1 MATTAALAHTS
12 TSLAPHESV
21 QWYKYVA
28 PDAAAAPDVL
38 AEVARKLQVPLITA
52 PHESPSPAAWIVQ
65 RTSAPLY
72 ALQGTPPYLWV
83 FLWHDT
89 RPNHELESYLTSL
102 VLHSSGQYVVSR
114 VHEADPSSST
124 TEAHRHFL
132 QAVCHATAD
141 RLCDASQLRVAG
153 GLLHLGAQ
161 DDWRI
166 ASSTAYTTFR
176 AYTADDTLHVMSRT
190 ERMPWTRID
199 ARIIAGDAL
208 PRNVVLGETRVRLLP
223 TLRRGRLLSTCIDTS
238 ESSCQLREAL
248 DDVHP
253 VRENH
258 FATLW
263 LDEHDDERPLGTVLW
278 PLDLCLLEHDASALD
293 APVPWTMRSAQEL
306 LASEAWPDERTK
318 LVSPMPP
325 RAVSLVSSSPYVD
338 PHGLDDDDDM
348 FRTIGQLTE
357 DDLSFFQTPR
367 PTETQ
372 SPTPA
377 TTTPTTTPV
386 AHKYDVHGKFFIP
399 GGRRREEGRPSMSP
413 RYSIGTPPSVGTWAA
428 SPTHSTDSDS
438 SADEPDAAQR
448 TLALVRLHTSAVAP
462 PCFSVNAVPVSD
474 THTQRVHLAWVAL
487 YARTAQHAVPQIQLL
502 APLLST
508 IHSAEACSTPSLL
521 VGCQQALVQVS
532 IDAVSSW
539 TQLGLVP
546 VAGQRT
552 IWAHVVLVECHIPN
566 EAVHSWLQ
574 ALSDEFGAHALGTLV
589 PGHVWRMRH
598 GSSLHALRDEL
609 KERAVV
615 YLVYGDDQAACER
628 LFRSWPM
635 PRADISLVPVPESEV
650 WIRPPSRALV
660 WASYEDALHR
670 VCHIAPRTYEACKHL
685 REHTSLRLAW
695 PPLTSYDPLHQGAVL
710 HVAYDI
716 VGRIVRVVCTDD
728 RAQRLVCRAWDAGDA
743 CAYIPLLW
751 QVVRTILADTSAAWH
766 IVIGRLGTMSQA
778 DMDMWASCIDTREPF
793 LLSVGILCLERDA
806 WPTAHA
812 DAPSVVYLSGMPL
825 GLPSG
830 AWPMRAPRSA
840 YVSSGTYAVHL
851 VHLYHLADLDA
862 YIHDVVIH
870 YYALQ
875 CMTQLRWTSS
885 APVLPWHFAIL
896 ACT

>member
-1 MATTAALAHTS
+1 MATTAALAYTS
-12 TSLAPHESV
+12 ARLAPHSSV
-21 QWYKYVA
+21 QWYRYAA
-28 PDAAAAPDVL
+28 PEAAAPDVL
-38 AEVARKLQVPLITA
+38 AKVARKLQVPLIA
-52 PHESPSPAAWIVQ
+52 AKHESPTPAAWMVQ
-65 RTSAPLY
+65 PTSAPLY
-72 ALQGTPPYLWV
+72 TLQGTPSYLWV

-89 RPNHELESYLTSL
+89 RPSHETESCISSL
-102 VLHSSGQYVVSR
+102 VLHSSGEYVVSR
-114 VHEADPSSST
+114 VHEADPFSST
-124 TEAHRHFL
+124 REAHRHFL
-132 QAVCHATAD
+132 QAVCHAMAD
-141 RLCDASQLRVAG
+141 RWCDASQLRVAG
-153 GLLHLGAQ
+153 GLLHLGVR
-161 DDWRI
+161 DDWCI
-166 ASSTAYTTFR
+166 SSSTAYTTFR

-199 ARIIAGDAL
+199 ARIVAGDAL

-223 TLRRGRLLSTCIDTS
+223 TLRRGRLLSTCIDTG
-238 ESSCQLREAL
+238 ESSCQLRDTL
-248 DDVHP
+248 NHDVLP
-253 VRENH
+253 VRDNH
-258 FATLW
+258 FASVW
-263 LDEHDDERPLGTVLW
+263 LDEHDDERTLGTVLW

-293 APVPWTMRSAQEL
+293 APVPWAMRSAQEL
-306 LASEAWPDERTK
+306 LTSEAWPDERTR

-325 RAVSLVSSSPYVD
+325 RTVSLVSSSPNVD
-338 PHGLDDDDDM
+338 PLGLDDDDDM

-367 PTETQ
+367 PSDPPSATPVTT
-372 SPTPA
+372 TPA
-377 TTTPTTTPV
+377 TTPV
-386 AHKYDVHGKFFIP
+386 ASKYDVHGKFFIP
-399 GGRRREEGRPSMSP
+399 SGPRREAGRPSMSP
-413 RYSIGTPPSVGTWAA
+413 RYSFGTPPSVGAWAV
-428 SPTHSTDSDS
+428 SPTHSSDS
-438 SADEPDAAQR
+438 ESSAEEPDAAQR

-462 PCFSVNAVPVSD
+462 PRFSAKVMSVHD

-508 IHSAEACSTPSLL
+508 IHPAEACSPPSLL

-539 TQLGLVP
+539 TLLGLVP

-552 IWAHVVLVECHIPN
+552 IWAHVVLVECHIPD
-566 EAVHSWLQ
+566 EAVRSWVQ
-574 ALSDEFGAHALGTLV
+574 ALSDEFGAHAMGTLV
-589 PGHVWRMRH
+589 PGHVWRIQH

-609 KERAVV
+609 QGRAVV
-615 YLVYGDDQAACER
+615 YLVYGRDQAACER
-628 LFRSWPM
+628 VFRSWPM
-635 PRADISLVPVPESEV
+635 PRADISLLPVPESEV
-650 WIRPPSRALV
+650 WMRPPSRALV

-670 VCHIAPRTYEACKHL
+670 VCHIAPRTYEACTYL
-685 REHTSLRLAW
+685 CEHASLRLAW
-695 PPLTSYDPLHQGAVL
+695 PPLPSYDPLHQGAVL

-716 VGRIVRVVCTDD
+716 VGRVVRVVCTDD
-728 RAQRLVCRAWDAGDA
+728 RAQRLVCRAWDADDA
-743 CAYIPLLW
+743 CACIPLLW

-778 DMDMWASCIDTREPF
+778 DMDMWASCINTREPF

-812 DAPSVVYLSGMPL
+812 DASVVYLSDMPL
-825 GLPSG
+825 GLSSD
-830 AWPMRAPRSA
+830 AWPIRAPRSA

-851 VHLYHLADLDA
+851 VHLHHLADLDA

-885 APVLPWHFAIL
+885 APALPWHFAIL